1 MKPTD
6 TTEFFNNLNA
16 GVFSEQIG
24 SALSDVAAGVVEY
37 GKKGKVIIT
46 LDMAPIGESN
56 QVKITHKLDFVQPTK
71 RGSKRED
78 TALDTPMYVTPNGI
92 ELFQSTPNLDMF
104 RDAPVPARD

>member
-6 TTEFFNNLNA
+6 TTEFFNHLNA

-24 SALSDVAAGVVEY
+24 RALSDVAAGVVDH

-46 LDMAPIGESN
+46 LEMSPIGETA
-56 QVKITHKLDFVQPTK
+56 QIKIAHKLDYVQPTK

-78 TALDTPMYVTPNGI
+78 TALETPMYVTPDGI
-92 ELFQSTPNLDMF
+92 EPFQRTGNLDMF
-104 RDAPVPARD
+104 RDLPAHA